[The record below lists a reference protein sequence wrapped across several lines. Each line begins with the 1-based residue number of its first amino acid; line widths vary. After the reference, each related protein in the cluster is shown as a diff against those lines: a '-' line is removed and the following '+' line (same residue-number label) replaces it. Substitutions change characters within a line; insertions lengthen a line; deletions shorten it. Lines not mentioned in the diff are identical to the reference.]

1 MISVEKGT
9 SQLTSPVH
17 YRGSPKTFVVGVGV
31 S

>member
-9 SQLTSPVH
+9 SQLTSVH